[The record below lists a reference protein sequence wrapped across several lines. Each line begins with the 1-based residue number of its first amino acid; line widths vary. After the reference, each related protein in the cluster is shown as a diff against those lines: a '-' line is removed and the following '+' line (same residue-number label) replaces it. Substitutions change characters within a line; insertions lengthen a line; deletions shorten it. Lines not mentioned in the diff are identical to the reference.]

1 MASNSQHGVASTKT
15 LAVNVPT
22 EVQFGMTLLAAA
34 PRHRRPLRAVAV
46 AFASTILLVVST
58 LPSNATY
65 YSGGVGTHIFNVQ
78 ITGVNSTWYNHIK
91 SGVNSWNNIAAPRP
105 KITVLDPTPSRT
117 ATAASY
123 SATWY
128 GLYTPGGT
136 RANRT
141 FVIQLNTRT
150 LSRDAGTNLS
160 SWARGTSTHE
170 FGHALSQADN
180 PATTSL
186 SIMKHNRDRTRM
198 SPYLY
203 DIEGVR
209 DAYNL

>member
-1 MASNSQHGVASTKT
+1 MNITH
-15 LAVNVPT
+15 
-22 EVQFGMTLLAAA
+22 EVQSSMTG
-34 PRHRRPLRAVAV
+34 PSSCTRSRRLRRAVAV
-46 AFASTILLVVST
+46 VFASTTLLLASA

-65 YSGGVGTHIFNVQ
+65 WSAGVGTHIFNVQ
-78 ITGVNSTWYNHIK
+78 ITGINSTWYDHIK
-91 SGVNSWNNIAAPRP
+91 SGVNSWNNVGAPRP

-117 ATAASY
+117 ATAGSY
-123 SATWY
+123 TATWY
-128 GLYTPGGT
+128 GHYDAGGT

-141 FVIQLNTRT
+141 FTIRLNTRT

-180 PATTSL
+180 PSTTSL
-186 SIMKHNRDRTRM
+186 SIMKYTRDRTRM
-198 SPYLY
+198 SPYVY
-203 DIEGVR
+203 DTEGVR